1 MLSTFVKHIE
11 ENIYH
16 RELIYRS
23 ILVVKS
29 KLEGLNLHNLL
40 EYKDYTSHFV
50 EDISDTLDYNDID
63 CRIMIVSTDKF
74 KDFIQHID
82 NTVGINN
89 SSYNFIGFNYTI
101 NDEWVNEMISYYI
114 DKTKNNYKNTIIMD
128 KKYYGRLLILANV

>member
-128 KKYYGRLLILANV
+128 KKY